1 MKEPFDYAETLKDK
15 GLKNTKHRN
24 SILRILDASPCP
36 VAAEELFLTL
46 REEGV
51 GISLSSVYRILE
63 SLADKGLVIKSNL
76 TGDGKFLY
84 ELQSPEHKHY
94 LICSRCKRMT
104 PVEGCPL
111 SDYEKH
117 LKETKGFTAT
127 GHKLV
132 IYGIC
137 RDCLGGK

>member
-1 MKEPFDYAETLKDK
+1 MKEPFEYVELLKDK

-24 SILRILDASPCP
+24 SILRILHASPCP
-36 VAAEELFLTL
+36 LAAEEIFMAL

-51 GISLSSVYRILE
+51 CISLSSVYRILE
-63 SLADKGLVIKSNL
+63 SLADKGLAIKSNL
-76 TGDGKFLY
+76 TGDGKFVY

-94 LICSRCKRMT
+94 LICSKCKKMT

-111 SDYEKH
+111 SDYEKYI
-117 LKETKGFTAT
+117 KETTGFAAT

-137 RDCLGGK
+137 NECRHGK